1 MSNFFNLP
9 IDLKKKEL
17 MPINKTFDV
26 MITHREK
33 ICNLTLLMQI
43 QHTSINQLSKKQK
56 QKLINTYNLLLVTTT
71 IQKVKRTWERK
82 VNFKTKNGNLV
93 LPVKRKIKRIVY
105 KAFDRSAFV
114 CMTLYEEKVSVY
126 YKRAKNTRF

>member
-93 LPVKRKIKRIVY
+93 LPVKRKIKRTVY

-114 CMTLYEEKVSVY
+114 WMTLYEEKVSVY

>member
-71 IQKVKRTWERK
+71 IQKVKRT
-82 VNFKTKNGNLV
+82 
-93 LPVKRKIKRIVY
+93 
-105 KAFDRSAFV
+105 
-114 CMTLYEEKVSVY
+114 
-126 YKRAKNTRF
+126 